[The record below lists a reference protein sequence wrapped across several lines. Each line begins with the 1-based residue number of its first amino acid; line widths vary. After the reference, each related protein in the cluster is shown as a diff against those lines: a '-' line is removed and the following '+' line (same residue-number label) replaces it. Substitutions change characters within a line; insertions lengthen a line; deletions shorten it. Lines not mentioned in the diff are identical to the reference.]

1 MSAKE
6 GAKVSIDERITSRRG
21 QAFSVSLAIRAAE
34 ALNASTGGQGLDISH
49 PVQRAWRDVN
59 AVGRHISMN
68 WDTVGTM
75 YGQMALGLE
84 PKGQY

>member
-1 MSAKE
+1 MA
-6 GAKVSIDERITSRRG
+6 
-21 QAFSVSLAIRAAE
+21 
-34 ALNASTGGQGLDISH
+34 N
-49 PVQRAWRDVN
+49 PVQRAWRDAN

-68 WDTVGTM
+68 WDAVGTM